1 MINPKDAYEIMKKNL
16 KENFYIVD
24 MDECSNAYVFGTME
38 KGEEGKYC
46 DIGGYDKVDKETGDV
61 GVMWLLEWFAE
72 VEAGSV
78 KRIDISTFQQV
89 S

>member
-1 MINPKDAYEIMKKNL
+1 M

-38 KGEEGKYC
+38 KGEEKVKYR
-46 DIGGYDKVDKETGDV
+46 GTSGYDQVDKKTGEIGFMFLFDY
-61 GVMWLLEWFAE
+61 ADE
-72 VEAGSV
+72 VEAGTV